1 MICYAA
7 IFLTEFIY
15 SRPKTGENPMD
26 KVPLSVAIITKNEEQ
41 NLPACLKSVFFAR
54 QVVIVDSGS
63 VDQTLQI
70 ARTFGCEVFCE
81 EWLGFGP
88 QKQLAID
95 KCVEPWILVLDADE
109 RVPEETAAAIKKIVT
124 SAGVRAAGFSFP
136 RKNYFQGRWIR
147 HAGWWPDRV
156 VRLFRA
162 EAGCMTDAAVH
173 EAVCVEGP
181 VVSLDAPLEHETES
195 RLEQILQ
202 KIDRYST
209 LGAREAFAAGK
220 TATPW
225 SAFFRA
231 ALTFLQDYLLRL
243 GLLDGRQ
250 GLTLAVTDAVNKYF
264 KYAKLSELVRH
275 NRITAKQEKDS
286 SGGA

>member
-1 MICYAA
+1 
-7 IFLTEFIY
+7 
-15 SRPKTGENPMD
+15 MD

-109 RVPEETAAAIKKIVT
+109 RVPEETAQVIRRIVT
-124 SAGVRAAGFSFP
+124 AVDGGAAGYSFP
-136 RKNYFQGRWIR
+136 RKNFFQGRWIR

-162 EAGCMTDAAVH
+162 DAGCMTSAAVH
-173 EAVCVEGP
+173 EAVCVEGL
-181 VVSLDAPLEHETES
+181 VQALDVPLEHETES
-195 RLEQILQ
+195 RLDQILH
-202 KIDRYST
+202 KIDKYST

-231 ALTFLQDYLLRL
+231 ALTFLQDYVLRL
-243 GLLDGRQ
+243 GVLDGRQ

-264 KYAKLSELVRH
+264 KYAKLSEIGRH
-275 NRITAKQEKDS
+275 NRIAAKQEKDP
-286 SGGA
+286 SGGAQN